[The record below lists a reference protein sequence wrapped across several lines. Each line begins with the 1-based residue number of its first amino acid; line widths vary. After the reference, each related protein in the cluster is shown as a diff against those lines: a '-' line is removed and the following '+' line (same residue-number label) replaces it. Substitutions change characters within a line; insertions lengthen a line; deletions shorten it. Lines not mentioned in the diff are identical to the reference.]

1 MLIRIIKII
10 TSLFCIAILAFL
22 VSQRDFTLPSKKQNS
37 AFPPTSP
44 QKMEIAT
51 LRQDDQSVIQDT
63 VNNNSVVV
71 VPQKEIVEVMA
82 KNPPR
87 SISPQEETATVYEKL
102 NEGVSDSDESYYP
115 TISPCKTP
123 MGYKIGTFDTRFGIS
138 KTSFQEEIRQ
148 AGAIWGDEIG
158 KTLFYPDPN
167 GPLTVNLIYDE
178 RQARTDDVN
187 YLVLEIENSK
197 QTALQIKE
205 VYELEKTAYL
215 RDAEQLTKDTEDFQ
229 LRYKAYT
236 DRVTSYNSSGGAPKI
251 EYDAMMYEL
260 AQLKE
265 SAKTLNDR
273 KDALIITMES
283 INKKVIR
290 YNELVAYINS
300 LIRQS
305 NAIGAKKFT
314 EGRFTPANNT
324 IDIYQ
329 YNDALKLR
337 RVLAHELGHVL
348 GSNHNKNPYSIMYSS
363 NTATTTYLSKEDK
376 QGLHEVCPF

>member
-1 MLIRIIKII
+1 MLIRIIKLF
-10 TSLFCIAILAFL
+10 TSLLCIAVLAF
-22 VSQRDFTLPSKKQNS
+22 VIAKRDFTIPFKKETHAFSPS
-37 AFPPTSP
+37 SP
-44 QKMEIAT
+44 QKIEVST
-51 LRQDDQSVIQDT
+51 LSPEDKPIIQDIS
-63 VNNNSVVV
+63 NNSSVTS
-71 VPQKEIVEVMA
+71 VPQKEVPGVVT
-82 KNPPR
+82 KNPSGP
-87 SISPQEETATVYEKL
+87 ISPQEEKIAVYEKL

-115 TISPCKTP
+115 IISPCKTP
-123 MGYKIGTFDTRFGIS
+123 MGYKIGTFDSRFGIS

-148 AGAIWGDEIG
+148 AGAVWGDEVG
-158 KTLFYPDPN
+158 KTLFYPDQN
-167 GPLTVNLIYDE
+167 GSLTVNLIYDE

-205 VYELEKTAYL
+205 AYELEKTAYL
-215 RDAEQLTKDTEDFQ
+215 KEAELLTKDTESFQ
-229 LRYKAYT
+229 TRYKAYT
-236 DRVTSYNSSGGAPKI
+236 DRVTNYNSAGGAPKI

-265 SAKTLNDR
+265 TAKTLNER
-273 KDALIITMES
+273 KDALIVSMES
-283 INKKVIR
+283 INKKVVR
-290 YNELVAYINS
+290 YNELVSYING

-305 NAIGAKKFT
+305 NALGAKKFT
-314 EGRFTPANNT
+314 EGRFTPSNNT

-348 GSNHNKNPYSIMYSS
+348 GINHNKNPYSIMYSS

-376 QGLHEVCPF
+376 QDLREVCPF